1 MEQTL
6 NLEQPAQQP
15 SLVERVAGRLHR
27 SRWSDATR
35 MGFLFL
41 VALLPY
47 VNTLRNS
54 FVYDDEEQV
63 LSNPYIRDFN
73 HLREIFTTDVLSYQG
88 FSVSANYYRPMM
100 NFGYLLCFRVFGPRA
115 YAFHLVNLLLHGF
128 VVILLFAVTKRMF
141 KNATLAFVAATLFAL
156 HPIHTESVNWI
167 AAVTD
172 LELTFF
178 FLLTFGLF
186 LRLDRP
192 KPSRHGLTQL
202 AMAVSFAL
210 ATLSKEQALTLPL
223 LATLYEHA
231 YREDRDQT
239 TMAQKLGRYGALWLL
254 AVIYLVLRVRFL
266 GTLAH
271 GRRLLAGYEVVFS
284 AITLFGQYM
293 WKLLW
298 PLRLCAYY
306 VFEVSDDPTDLCV
319 LAGLAAVVL
328 ITLLFVALLKF
339 DRIASFG
346 VVWLVV
352 TLAPV
357 LNANWLADNVFT
369 ERYLYLPSV
378 GFCWVLAWGWTRLL
392 AWSAPYR
399 LPWRWLLAAVFG
411 VIASCCVVRI
421 VIRNRDW
428 RDDLSLYTRT
438 LAASP
443 HSYYMHNNLGE
454 VYWKKGDFMS
464 AEREWTEALRL
475 GPNAAVVLENLA
487 MLNLTRRNYEEAVG
501 YSLRALALDPNDSE
515 AHIDL
520 GAAYR
525 EMGNVQEAEVQMR
538 RAVALAPFDVKARAN
553 LGELYLSQQRLPEA
567 EEQFRRLVAIQP
579 DSRGYLGLGMVRW
592 HRGDAKEAERCFKES
607 ASLDPSIPQPHIM
620 LGLLYLELG
629 RNAEGESE
637 LRKALERDPANK
649 ATLSALHRLKR

>member
-1 MEQTL
+1 
-6 NLEQPAQQP
+6 
-15 SLVERVAGRLHR
+15 
-27 SRWSDATR
+27 
-35 MGFLFL
+35 
-41 VALLPY
+41 
-47 VNTLRNS
+47 
-54 FVYDDEEQV
+54 
-63 LSNPYIRDFN
+63 
-73 HLREIFTTDVLSYQG
+73 
-88 FSVSANYYRPMM
+88 
-100 NFGYLLCFRVFGPRA
+100 
-115 YAFHLVNLLLHGF
+115 
-128 VVILLFAVTKRMF
+128 
-141 KNATLAFVAATLFAL
+141 
-156 HPIHTESVNWI
+156 
-167 AAVTD
+167 
-172 LELTFF
+172 
-178 FLLTFGLF
+178 
-186 LRLDRP
+186 
-192 KPSRHGLTQL
+192 
-202 AMAVSFAL
+202 
-210 ATLSKEQALTLPL
+210 
-223 LATLYEHA
+223 
-231 YREDRDQT
+231 
-239 TMAQKLGRYGALWLL
+239 
-254 AVIYLVLRVRFL
+254 
-266 GTLAH
+266 
-271 GRRLLAGYEVVFS
+271 
-284 AITLFGQYM
+284 
-293 WKLLW
+293 
-298 PLRLCAYY
+298 
-306 VFEVSDDPTDLCV
+306 
-319 LAGLAAVVL
+319 
-328 ITLLFVALLKF
+328 
-339 DRIASFG
+339 
-346 VVWLVV
+346 VVWLAV

-369 ERYLYLPSV
+369 ERNLYLPSV
-378 GFCWVLAWGWTRLL
+378 GFCWMLAWGWTRLL
-392 AWSAPYR
+392 AWSAPFR
-399 LPWRWLLAAVFG
+399 FPWRWLLAAVLG
-411 VIASCCVVRI
+411 VIASCCVARI
-421 VIRNRDW
+421 VTRNRDW
-428 RDDLSLYTRT
+428 RDDMSLYTRT

-443 HSYYMHNNLGE
+443 GAYYMHNNLGE
-454 VYWKKGDFMS
+454 VYWKKGDFKS